1 MEALMSFSKS
11 YNKQN
16 GVTYVYEVIENY
28 WDKEKKQ
35 SRSKRKLI
43 GKIDP
48 VTGEIVPTSSRGRPK
63 KSDDSADYKV
73 LYEKAQK
80 ELAAKDKRIAE
91 LEGVIRDYLK
101 DEANALDETESS
113 LKQRRIKAESL
124 LHKLG

>member
-1 MEALMSFSKS
+1 MSISKS

-16 GVTYVYEVIENY
+16 GVTYVYEVVENY

-101 DEANALDETESS
+101 DEVNALDETESS

>member
-1 MEALMSFSKS
+1 MSISKS

-48 VTGEIVPTSSRGRPK
+48 ATGEIVPTSSRGRPK
-63 KSDDSADYKV
+63 KSDDSVDYKV
-73 LYEKAQK
+73 LYDKAQK
-80 ELAAKDKRIAE
+80 ELVAKDKRIAD
-91 LEGVIRDYLK
+91 LEDMIRDYLK
-101 DEANALDETESS
+101 DEVDALYETESS

>member
-1 MEALMSFSKS
+1 MSSISKS

-48 VTGEIVPTSSRGRPK
+48 VTGEMVPTSSKGRPRK
-63 KSDDSADYKV
+63 TEDAENYKV

-80 ELAAKDKRIAE
+80 ELAVKDKRISE
-91 LEGVIRDYLK
+91 LEDMIRDYLK
-101 DEANALDETESS
+101 DEMKALDETESS
-113 LKQRRIKAESL
+113 LRQRRVKAESL

>member
-1 MEALMSFSKS
+1 MSISKS

-73 LYEKAQK
+73 LYEKTQK

-101 DEANALDETESS
+101 DEVNALDETESS

>member
-1 MEALMSFSKS
+1 MSISKS

-43 GKIDP
+43 GKINP
-48 VTGEIVPTSSRGRPK
+48 ATGEIIPTSPRGRSK
-63 KSDDSADYKV
+63 KSEDTADYKS

-80 ELAAKDKRIAE
+80 ELAGKDKRIAE
-91 LEGVIRDYLK
+91 LEETLRDYLK
-101 DEANALDETESS
+101 AEIKTLDEMESS

-124 LHKLG
+124 LHNKLG